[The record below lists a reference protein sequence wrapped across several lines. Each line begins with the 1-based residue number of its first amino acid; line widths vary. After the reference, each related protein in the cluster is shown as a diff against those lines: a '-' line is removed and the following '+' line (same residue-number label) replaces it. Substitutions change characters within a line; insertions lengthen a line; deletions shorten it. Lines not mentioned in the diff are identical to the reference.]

1 MFNLFKKNQE
11 EISRTTPGYEETER
25 RTPKTGI
32 ILLILMF
39 IAGIYFGLYAM
50 DDLSNIPDRPKAL
63 SSCSYRYQTNTA
75 GERPYENKLPTYYEE
90 DLVRSL
96 AYEDSNNCAIRLS
109 PLEEAGGVAA
119 LYQRRITIE
128 QQIDPVVTEYI
139 QLDNNLQSI
148 RSQIERAT
156 GEYGVG
162 LQEKQAEIDKPIFPT
177 TPSQQSIVQLRQRE
191 APLVSR
197 LNQLRMQVDAFR
209 PEFDAIDK
217 DLTTAYKPVFKAH
230 ERAMRWYEFK
240 VFLLQFLLIIPFF
253 FLALRKYLELHRK
266 NSPYTVII
274 TTIVAVLGLLLLKT
288 VLFWF
293 WGLFLAEILRVLI
306 EWFGKYNILRSL
318 LFYFGMFLS
327 FAIFGGAVY
336 FLQKKIFDPRRVI
349 IRRFRAKECPQCQTN
364 LDLAAMYCPNCG
376 AHTRAVCAHCG
387 KDRFVGLPFCPHCGD
402 HTEAQ

>member
-162 LQEKQAEIDKPIFPT
+162 LQEKQADLQAFVHKPW
-177 TPSQQSIVQLRQRE
+177 
-191 APLVSR
+191 
-197 LNQLRMQVDAFR
+197 
-209 PEFDAIDK
+209 
-217 DLTTAYKPVFKAH
+217 LTDYHNHSK
-230 ERAMRWYEFK
+230 
-240 VFLLQFLLIIPFF
+240 LIIGRSF
-253 FLALRKYLELHRK
+253 RQ
-266 NSPYTVII
+266 NIQ
-274 TTIVAVLGLLLLKT
+274 TILL
-288 VLFWF
+288 
-293 WGLFLAEILRVLI
+293 
-306 EWFGKYNILRSL
+306 
-318 LFYFGMFLS
+318 
-327 FAIFGGAVY
+327 
-336 FLQKKIFDPRRVI
+336 
-349 IRRFRAKECPQCQTN
+349 
-364 LDLAAMYCPNCG
+364 
-376 AHTRAVCAHCG
+376 
-387 KDRFVGLPFCPHCGD
+387 
-402 HTEAQ
+402 

>member
-1 MFNLFKKNQE
+1 
-11 EISRTTPGYEETER
+11 
-25 RTPKTGI
+25 
-32 ILLILMF
+32 
-39 IAGIYFGLYAM
+39 
-50 DDLSNIPDRPKAL
+50 
-63 SSCSYRYQTNTA
+63 
-75 GERPYENKLPTYYEE
+75 
-90 DLVRSL
+90 
-96 AYEDSNNCAIRLS
+96 
-109 PLEEAGGVAA
+109 
-119 LYQRRITIE
+119 
-128 QQIDPVVTEYI
+128 
-139 QLDNNLQSI
+139 
-148 RSQIERAT
+148 
-156 GEYGVG
+156 

-209 PEFDAIDK
+209 PAFDAIDK

-318 LFYFGMFLS
+318 S
-327 FAIFGGAVY
+327 EARSTSC
-336 FLQKKIFDPRRVI
+336 KRRSL
-349 IRRFRAKECPQCQTN
+349 IR
-364 LDLAAMYCPNCG
+364 D
-376 AHTRAVCAHCG
+376 V
-387 KDRFVGLPFCPHCGD
+387 
-402 HTEAQ
+402 